1 MREFKDNTTTIEI
14 PDFDGLENIEI
25 EVKRPQLTSMMA
37 QGKIP
42 NHLLGLASK
51 AIVEGF
57 KLEEEN
63 KIEDKA
69 EEMVKWSGFYC
80 EMCMVKPKYEEV
92 KDYLTDDQIAAIFV
106 WAITPVHRLRSFRNQ
121 TENETNNR
129 NVEALPKKT
138 K

>member
-1 MREFKDNTTTIEI
+1 MREFKDNTTTVEI

-25 EVKRPQLTSMMA
+25 EVRRPQLMAMMS

-42 NHLLGLASK
+42 NHLLGIASK

-57 KLEEEN
+57 GIDKED

-69 EEMVKWSGFYC
+69 KEMLKWSAFYC
-80 EMCMVKPKYEEV
+80 EMCMVQPKYEDV
-92 KDYLTDDQIAAIFV
+92 KDYLTDDQIAAIFG
-106 WAITPVHRLRSFRNQ
+106 WAIMPAHRLRSFRNEA
-121 TENETNNR
+121 ENETNNR
-129 NVEALPKKT
+129 DGKTLSKKT